1 MKTNAFLLL
10 LSLSLTVASCT
21 NKAKNTS
28 ENKASTTEEAEAY
41 SMKAVMAV
49 HDEVMPKMGEI
60 SLLIDRLKPLAD
72 QDPDSPYANAMKE
85 LQNSHKAM
93 MDWMGDIGEAF
104 TSEEILKG
112 APLSA
117 DKKARLKV
125 EAERIAAVKDLML
138 RSIDEGKKLLD
149 AVDAE

>member
-1 MKTNAFLLL
+1 MNSKVLLL
-10 LSLSLTVASCT
+10 VSLILSLVSCVNNT
-21 NKAKNTS
+21 KNAS
-28 ENKASTTEEAEAY
+28 ENKASTKEEVDAY
-41 SMKAVMAV
+41 SMTAVMAV

-60 SLLIDRLKPLAD
+60 SLLIEKLKPLAD
-72 QDPDSPYANAMKE
+72 QNPDSPYANAMKE

-104 TSEEILKG
+104 TSDEILKG

-138 RSIDEGKKLLD
+138 RSIDEGKRLLD
-149 AVDAE
+149 AANAE

>member
-1 MKTNAFLLL
+1 MKTKLFFLL
-10 LSLSLTVASCT
+10 LSLSLTVISCA

-28 ENKASTTEEAEAY
+28 ENQDSIYEEDGAY

-72 QDPDSPYANAMKE
+72 QNPDSPYANAMKE

-149 AVDAE
+149 AADAE

>member
-1 MKTNAFLLL
+1 MKTKLFFLL
-10 LSLSLTVASCT
+10 LSLSLLVASCT
-21 NKAKNTS
+21 NNVKNTS
-28 ENKASTTEEAEAY
+28 ENQDSIYEENDAY

-72 QDPDSPYANAMKE
+72 QNPDSPYANAMKE

-149 AVDAE
+149 AADAE

>member
-1 MKTNAFLLL
+1 MKTRLFFLL
-10 LSLSLTVASCT
+10 LSLSLTVISCA
-21 NKAKNTS
+21 NKAKNS
-28 ENKASTTEEAEAY
+28 SGNEASINEKDDTY
-41 SMKAVMAV
+41 SMTAVMAV

-60 SLLIDRLKPLAD
+60 SLLIDKLKPLAD
-72 QDPDSPYANAMKE
+72 QDPDSPYANAMKD

-112 APLSA
+112 APLSG

-149 AVDAE
+149 AADAE

>member
-1 MKTNAFLLL
+1 MNSKVLLL
-10 LSLSLTVASCT
+10 LVSFSLTLVSCANNAKQT
-21 NKAKNTS
+21 N
-28 ENKASTTEEAEAY
+28 ENQAVTIEEDESY

-72 QDPDSPYANAMKE
+72 QNPDSPYANAMKE

-104 TSEEILKG
+104 TSDEILKG

-138 RSIDEGKKLLD
+138 RSIDEGKRLLD
-149 AVDAE
+149 AANAE

>member
-1 MKTNAFLLL
+1 MKTNVSLLL
-10 LSLSLTVASCT
+10 LSLSLTVISCT

-28 ENKASTTEEAEAY
+28 ENQDSIYEEDDTY

-72 QDPDSPYANAMKE
+72 QDPDSPYANAMKD

-104 TSEEILKG
+104 TSDEILKG

-149 AVDAE
+149 AADTE

>member
-1 MKTNAFLLL
+1 MNSKVLLL
-10 LSLSLTVASCT
+10 LVSLGLSLVSCVNNAKQT
-21 NKAKNTS
+21 N
-28 ENKASTTEEAEAY
+28 ENQAVTIEEDESY

-72 QDPDSPYANAMKE
+72 QNPDSTYANAMKE

-104 TSEEILKG
+104 TSDEILKG

-138 RSIDEGKKLLD
+138 RSIDEGKRLLD
-149 AVDAE
+149 AANAE

>member
-1 MKTNAFLLL
+1 MNSKVLLL
-10 LSLSLTVASCT
+10 LVSFSLTLVSCANNAKQT
-21 NKAKNTS
+21 N
-28 ENKASTTEEAEAY
+28 ENQAVTIEEDESY

-72 QDPDSPYANAMKE
+72 QNPDSPYANAMKE

-93 MDWMGDIGEAF
+93 MDWMGDFGEAF
-104 TSEEILKG
+104 TSDEILNG

-138 RSIDEGKKLLD
+138 RSIDEGKRLLD
-149 AVDAE
+149 AANAE